1 MDKLNNNNSR
11 KDKII
16 DYGIILLLILLSSY
30 IVFNNLSSSTLYD
43 WDESR
48 NAQNALEI
56 LESNDWIVLKYAGEP
71 DLWNTKPPLG
81 AWLIALSFKM
91 FGINEFALRFW
102 SAFSAVIIIIIVYL
116 FGKEIKN
123 RVVGIIA
130 AILLLVNKG
139 FIGYHGAR
147 TGDYDVLV
155 TLFIISSMYL
165 FYLYIKKKE
174 KRLLIYTS
182 ISIALAVLV
191 KGIIGMFPLAI
202 IFIYICHSKSFKQ
215 YFNKNSLY
223 ASLVFLSITLPWF
236 VIRFF
241 RGSEFFIRMISYDLI
256 KRSVEPI
263 EGHVGGWL
271 YYFSYLKHNLG
282 ILLFILFLIGFTYS
296 VYLMKKKNRPI
307 AILVIW
313 ISLFFLVFTIAQ
325 SKLFWYIIPIYP
337 AISIIIANF
346 GDDLRRLFKIKEL
359 TLLIIFLI
367 LISVPFI
374 SIIKLTEMPNISSV
388 HNSIKSLKKDLKEI
402 DSLYTHSSENRQ
414 STFFYLSL
422 YSKGKVRI
430 FENINQISNKKDKHY
445 VLTLDNNRYKIL
457 KERKDYK
464 LIKVQNNIAALFV
477 KVEEQE

>member
-1 MDKLNNNNSR
+1 MDKLNN

-16 DYGIILLLILLSSY
+16 DYGIILLLILLSGY
-30 IVFNNLSSSTLYD
+30 IVFNNLGSSTLFD

-56 LESNDWIVLKYAGEP
+56 LESNDWIVLKYAGKP

-81 AWLIALSFKM
+81 AWLIALSFKI

-102 SAFSAVIIIIIVYL
+102 SAFSAVGVIIIVYL

-123 RVVGIIA
+123 RFVGIIA
-130 AILLLVNKG
+130 AILLLINKG

-165 FYLYIKKKE
+165 FYLYVEKKE
-174 KRLLIYTS
+174 GRLLIYTS
-182 ISIALAVLV
+182 IPIALAVLV
-191 KGIIGMFPLAI
+191 KGVIGMFPLAI
-202 IFIYICHSKSFKQ
+202 IFVYMCYSKSFKQ

-223 ASLVFLSITLPWF
+223 ALLVFLSITLPWF

-271 YYFSYLKHNLG
+271 YYFSYLKYNLG
-282 ILLFILFLIGFTYS
+282 IFLFILFLIGFIYS
-296 VYLMKKKNRPI
+296 VYLMKKKNRSI
-307 AILVIW
+307 SILVIW
-313 ISLFFLVFTIAQ
+313 ISLFLLVFTIAQ

-337 AISIIIANF
+337 AISIIIAYF
-346 GDDLRRLFKIKEL
+346 LDDLRRLFKIKEL

-367 LISVPFI
+367 VISIPFI
-374 SIIKLTEMPNISSV
+374 SIIKLTEVTNVNQV
-388 HNSIKSLKKDLKEI
+388 HNSIKLLKKDLKEI
-402 DSLYTHSSENRQ
+402 DSLYIYSSENRQ

-422 YSKGKVRI
+422 YSKGKVRT
-430 FENINQISNKKDKHY
+430 FENINQISNEKGIYY
-445 VLTLDNNRYKIL
+445 VITFDNNRYNIL

-464 LIKVQNNIAALFV
+464 LVKAQNIITALFV
-477 KVEEQE
+477 KAEK